1 MNRSAALFCL
11 LFFSLLLSFVS
22 VEAIAEELD
31 LVNRPI
37 NATGLTGLLVTT
49 APYTLPP
56 KTVEIGAAVLYESSI
71 RPDYSV
77 IEFPLIL
84 SVGVGTNMEIG
95 LRGSYYSLKEG
106 PTTTAVNL
114 HGIGDIQLSYKWN
127 FMPQAEY
134 SRIPGLSLLITGI
147 FPVEDDVNK
156 KLGSVMHWGL
166 RAGLS
171 TGTELS
177 WKEHILG
184 IYADAQVAG
193 QDLTENR
200 LQDIYGIFNAG
211 LLLPISKYQNLQI
224 LAEYSIVNGK
234 NRLSLTGGDYTALTF
249 GIRLV
254 SERFNLT
261 MGTQYLHK
269 QVENYDNSSRV
280 IGLMSMKF

>member
-1 MNRSAALFCL
+1 MNRNLAISCL
-11 LFFSLLLSFVS
+11 LALSLLISFAGHEVY
-22 VEAIAEELD
+22 AEELE

-37 NATGLTGLLVTT
+37 NTTGLTGLLLTT

-56 KTVEIGAAVLYESSI
+56 KTVEVGGAVLYESSV
-71 RPDYSV
+71 RPDYS
-77 IEFPLIL
+77 ITELPLII
-84 SVGVGTNMEIG
+84 SAGVGKNMEIG
-95 LRGSYYSLKEG
+95 LRGSYYSIKEG
-106 PTTTAVNL
+106 PTATAINI
-114 HGIGDIQLSYKWN
+114 HGTGDIQLSYKWN

-134 SRIPGLSLLITGI
+134 SRVPGLSLLITGI
-147 FPVEDDVNK
+147 IPVEDDVNK
-156 KLGSVMHWGL
+156 KLDSVTHWGL

-184 IYADAQVAG
+184 IYADAQIAG
-193 QDLTENR
+193 QDFTEDR
-200 LQDIYGIFNAG
+200 LRDVYGMFNVG
-211 LLLPISKYQNLQI
+211 LLYPISKYQNLQI
-224 LAEYSIVNGK
+224 LVEYSIVNGK
-234 NRLSLTGGDYTALTF
+234 DKISLIGGDYTALTF